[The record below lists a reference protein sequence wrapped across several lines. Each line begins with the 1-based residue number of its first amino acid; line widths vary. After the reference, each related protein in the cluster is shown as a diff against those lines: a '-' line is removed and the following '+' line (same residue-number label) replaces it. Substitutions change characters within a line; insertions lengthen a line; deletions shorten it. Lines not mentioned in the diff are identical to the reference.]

1 MKELKEIRKKLL
13 SELGELNNRPEGC
26 GRPYRFAPGW
36 SRNEERM
43 YLHETDADHCYIM
56 ADTGDERET
65 RNTLRQYVFIGLFYY
80 KGEAHV
86 VGWASDYDWDV
97 PEEVS
102 EDDVRCLDLKLLTT
116 ESLSYV
122 YDAMKDSVPR
132 YEPFAKSVEELPH
145 TAAGAASIDDIK
157 DETLCHPVKEISF
170 DSFFPKQLY
179 PLAQPVTTLHEL
191 IKAIQALIQNEWEQT
206 WYARYHAITDLC
218 IEIIEV
224 ENGTAEVTLGT

>member
-1 MKELKEIRKKLL
+1 MKELQDIRNKLL
-13 SELGELNNRPEGC
+13 RELSEINHRPEEC
-26 GRPYRFAPGW
+26 GHPYRFAPGW
-36 SRNEERM
+36 SRNEGRM
-43 YLHETDADHCYIM
+43 FLHESDADHCYIM

-65 RNTLRQYVFIGLFYY
+65 RNTLRQYVFIGLYYY
-80 KGEAHV
+80 KGEPHV
-86 VGWASDYDWDV
+86 IGWPSDEDWDI

-145 TAAGAASIDDIK
+145 TALGAASIETIK
-157 DETLCHPVKEISF
+157 DEALRHPVTSVSF
-170 DSFFPKQLY
+170 DYGFPEPSY
-179 PLAQPVTTLHEL
+179 PLDKPVTTLHEL
-191 IKAIQALIQNEWEQT
+191 IKAIQAIIQKDFDRCWCVDF
-206 WYARYHAITDLC
+206 HAITDLC